1 MLFKRHFIGWVI
13 ITITLII
20 ISVLFNESI
29 VVEQVIKEQQMV
41 VNLMQEFTETR
52 IRERTNVAYS
62 FCCNWLSDLT
72 RTLMVSPSDDSQG
85 LQRFTKQAHQDF
97 WTSIY
102 LLIYRVLVIV
112 EWLLVFWVVFIATF
126 MQGLVRRNISV
137 TNTAWS
143 SPIRYHLGLHYA
155 LVALGVQVNL
165 LFYPWALSPYVS
177 IAMLTVLSFVLF
189 IIASNIQHKV

>member
-13 ITITLII
+13 VTITLII
-20 ISVLFNESI
+20 VSAVFNESV

-41 VNLMQEFTETR
+41 VDSMLESTENR
-52 IRERTNVAYS
+52 IRERTNATYS

-72 RTLMVSPSDDSQG
+72 RTLMVSPSEDSQG
-85 LQRFTKQAHQDF
+85 WHSFTKQAHQDF
-97 WTSIY
+97 WTSVY
-102 LLIYRVLVIV
+102 LIIYRILVIF
-112 EWLLVFWVVFIATF
+112 EWLLVFWVVFVAAF
-126 MQGLVRRNISV
+126 MQGLVKRNISV

-155 LVALGVQVNL
+155 LVALGIQVNL

-177 IAMLTVLSFVLF
+177 IAMLTVFSFVLF

>member
-1 MLFKRHFIGWVI
+1 MLFKRHLIGWVI

-20 ISVLFNESI
+20 VSVLFNESI

-41 VNLMQEFTETR
+41 VNLMKRSTETR

-85 LQRFTKQAHQDF
+85 LQSFTKQAHQDF

-102 LLIYRVLVIV
+102 LLIYRILVIA
-112 EWLLVFWVVFIATF
+112 EWLLVFWVVFIAAF

-165 LFYPWALSPYVS
+165 LFYPWALSPYAS
-177 IAMLTVLSFVLF
+177 IAMLTVFSFVLF